1 MFINPPASSQTKE
14 TIMIKTFFLTLYIFL
29 LTANCSFG
37 QTKFEKE
44 SRLKNSQVPPKARV
58 FVDSLAFQPR
68 VKWYYEQNLQ
78 GNSIEAKFR
87 IERKLYSVEFDTLA
101 NLQDIEIQIGWQA
114 MPAATIENI
123 CTALHA
129 KYASFTINKIQVQYK
144 GKPSAL
150 LSLIK
155 HQQTNEQY
163 TTNYELIVK
172 GRMGREIKLYE
183 ITFNQ
188 MGILTDTS
196 EIIFRNTDNLEY

>member
-1 MFINPPASSQTKE
+1 MS
-14 TIMIKTFFLTLYIFL
+14 KTFYLTLFL
-29 LTANCSFG
+29 FLFIAAYAFG

-44 SRLKNSQVPPKARV
+44 SRLKIRQVPLKAKL
-58 FVDSLAFQPR
+58 FVDSLGFQQK

-78 GNSIEAKFR
+78 GNSIEAKSKV
-87 IERKLYSVEFDTLA
+87 ERKIYSIEFDTLG
-101 NLQDIEIQIGWQA
+101 NLQDIEIGIGWQD

-129 KYASFTINKIQVQYK
+129 TYDSFTINKIQVQYK
-144 GKPSAL
+144 GKPSLL
-150 LSLIK
+150 LSLLK
-155 HQQTNEQY
+155 KGQTNEQY

-172 GRMGREIKLYE
+172 GRMGREVKLYE

-188 MGILTDTS
+188 LGILTDTA

>member
-1 MFINPPASSQTKE
+1 MSKIFY
-14 TIMIKTFFLTLYIFL
+14 LTLYIFL
-29 LTANCSFG
+29 FITSCAFG

-44 SRLKNSQVPPKARV
+44 SRLKTRQVPPKAV
-58 FVDSLAFQPR
+58 FFVDSLGFQQT

-78 GNSIEAKFR
+78 GNSIEAKFKV
-87 IERKLYSVEFDTLA
+87 ERKIYSVEFDTLGS
-101 NLQDIEIQIGWQA
+101 LQDIEIGIGWQD

-129 KYASFTINKIQVQYK
+129 TYTSFTINKIQVQYK

-150 LSLIK
+150 LSLLK
-155 HQQTNEQY
+155 KGQTDEQY

-172 GRMGREIKLYE
+172 GRTGREVKLYE

-188 MGILTDTS
+188 LGILTDTS
-196 EIIFRNTDNLEY
+196 EIIFRNIDHLEY

>member
-1 MFINPPASSQTKE
+1 MS
-14 TIMIKTFFLTLYIFL
+14 KTFCLTLYLFFYI
-29 LTANCSFG
+29 ASCAFG

-44 SRLKNSQVPPKARV
+44 SRLKTHQVPPKAML
-58 FVDSLAFQPR
+58 FVDSLAFQQK

-87 IERKLYSVEFDTLA
+87 FESKIYSVEFDTVG
-101 NLQDIEIQIGWQA
+101 NLQDIEIGIGWQD

-144 GKPSAL
+144 GKPSVL
-150 LSLIK
+150 LSLLK
-155 HQQTNEQY
+155 KGQTNEPY

-172 GRMGREIKLYE
+172 GRMGREVKLYE

-188 MGILTDTS
+188 RGILTDTA